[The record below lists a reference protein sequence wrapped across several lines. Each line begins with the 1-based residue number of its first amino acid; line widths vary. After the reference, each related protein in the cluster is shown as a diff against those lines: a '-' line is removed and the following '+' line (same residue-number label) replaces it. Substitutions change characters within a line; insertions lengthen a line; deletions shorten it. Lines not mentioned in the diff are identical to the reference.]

1 MKDFR
6 KLQVWEKAHQLAL
19 TLYHVTTSFPR
30 DETYGLVSQIRRS
43 ASSIPSNIAE
53 GCGRDGDAELA
64 RFCLIARGSASELQY
79 QILLAHDL
87 KLIPSGRYEELSQE
101 ITEIKRM
108 KDKRN
113 KRHVGSIRPAFD
125 RFPGRITASY
135 NALCCLA
142 GRAAPVYAFFLGGRI
157 LEQTVYG
164 QSRAVEAWRPAHPLG
179 VYPDKGILFVWN
191 QCSSY
196 VSGDIETTMYPARL
210 CRVKGFS
217 PRTVGLSV
225 LANAT

>member
-1 MKDFR
+1 
-6 KLQVWEKAHQLAL
+6 
-19 TLYHVTTSFPR
+19 
-30 DETYGLVSQIRRS
+30 
-43 ASSIPSNIAE
+43 
-53 GCGRDGDAELA
+53 
-64 RFCLIARGSASELQY
+64 
-79 QILLAHDL
+79 
-87 KLIPSGRYEELSQE
+87 
-101 ITEIKRM
+101 M